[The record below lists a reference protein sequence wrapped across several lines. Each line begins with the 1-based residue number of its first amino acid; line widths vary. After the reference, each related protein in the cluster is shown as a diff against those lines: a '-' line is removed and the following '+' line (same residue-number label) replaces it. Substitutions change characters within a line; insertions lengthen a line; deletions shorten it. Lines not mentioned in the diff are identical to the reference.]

1 VKIEEDRYLNIDRI
15 DGILF
20 NDGRVSI
27 FVGGSDE
34 PWTLYDTP
42 EEFLKKIKDPSDSF
56 TQEEKDMLMEMLSTQ
71 HYKNA
76 GYSDIADIRL
86 YDEMCNN
93 IERKIKESPLW
104 TD

>member
-1 VKIEEDRYLNIDRI
+1 MSCRLVKIDGDRYLNIDRI

-42 EEFLKKIKDPSDSF
+42 EEFFKKIKNPSDSF
-56 TQEEKDMLMEMLSTQ
+56 TQEEKDMLSAALNTKCNED
-71 HYKNA
+71 Y
-76 GYSDIADIRL
+76 YRYEEI
-86 YDEMCNN
+86 YDSIM
-93 IERKIKESPLW
+93 RKIKKSPLW